1 MPGSNET
8 LERLEEMER
17 MLMRRKWT
25 TTELAYEFGVDP
37 STIYRNIELL
47 EAMGSPIEKDQDRR
61 KGRRYWIDQQR
72 FLNRVR
78 VTLHEATA
86 LYLGARLL
94 ARMIDTSNRFV
105 VTALHKL
112 AEPLE
117 ISAPLLSRHI
127 HRAAHAVRVQPHDTL
142 EVEVFRVLAQA
153 WGESRKVRITY
164 QARHRAAATE
174 RILSPYYLESIEAEQ
189 ALYVLGHD
197 SKSNQ
202 LRTFKLDRIRAIE
215 LLHERFHIP
224 DDFDPLEQLQS
235 AWGIMWADEGQPP
248 EHVIIE
254 FDPVVAREIQE
265 RYWHPTQRLT
275 ELPNGGLR
283 FEVTVGHPSELRR
296 WIRRWG
302 LQHVEV
308 IEPRWLRDELLDE
321 LRAALARWGGE

>member
-117 ISAPLLSRHI
+117 IV
-127 HRAAHAVRVQPHDTL
+127 AAVGGADGREAGGGATVRYN
-142 EVEVFRVLAQA
+142 RWLAERRIA
-153 WGESRKVRITY
+153 RITDWLKEN
-164 QARHRAAATE
+164 AAGRKLEIATA
-174 RILSPYYLESIEAEQ
+174 YAEDDPSRR
-189 ALYVLGHD
+189 V
-197 SKSNQ
+197 
-202 LRTFKLDRIRAIE
+202 TIR
-215 LLHERFHIP
+215 
-224 DDFDPLEQLQS
+224 
-235 AWGIMWADEGQPP
+235 
-248 EHVIIE
+248 
-254 FDPVVAREIQE
+254 
-265 RYWHPTQRLT
+265 
-275 ELPNGGLR
+275 
-283 FEVTVGHPSELRR
+283 
-296 WIRRWG
+296 
-302 LQHVEV
+302 
-308 IEPRWLRDELLDE
+308 
-321 LRAALARWGGE
+321 LRAGG